1 MLETLLDYDLNVFR
15 QEVEQA
21 DGQYAYADPWYI
33 EIYLCITEGNA
44 VDKREVGLIELTS
57 EESAKLQLGTGY
69 FDYDDSWYG
78 FDGFLKDYEHQ
89 ISDRLWTIFNALP
102 SLPTVIEHSSERGVP
117 DYVMNPY
124 EQADHC
130 AELFAKVVG
139 KQEEN

>member
-1 MLETLLDYDLNVFR
+1 METLLDYDLNVFR

-33 EIYLCITEGNA
+33 EIYLVITDGNA
-44 VDKREVGLIELTS
+44 VDKREVGLIELTP

-78 FDGFLKDYEHQ
+78 FDGFVKDYEHQ

-102 SLPTVIEHSSERGVP
+102 STPTIIDLASERGVP

-124 EQADHC
+124 EQAEYC
-130 AELFAKVVG
+130 AEQVAKVIG
-139 KQEEN
+139 EPKENS